1 MQTKLPM
8 TINDWKIGE
17 LIGEGGQAQV
27 HKATLKGDATIYAIK
42 RFKNPKREERSK
54 TEILNMKSLKSL
66 GVNVP

>member
-54 TEILNMKSLKSL
+54 T
-66 GVNVP
+66 